1 MIPEGGLALLM
12 IEETRWR
19 HLSRVLTHRFAA
31 LPLTNASIRSKEVFK
46 RAKQEYAC
54 IKQAVAFVGK
64 R

>member
-12 IEETRWR
+12 IEGTRWR
-19 HLSRVLTHRFAA
+19 HLSRAGPRSGASA
-31 LPLTNASIRSKEVFK
+31 PLTNAAIRSKEVFK

-54 IKQAVAFVGK
+54 MEQAVAFIGK